1 MQLSPC
7 EHQHTDKHQRPG
19 NKAVYGNRQPYR
31 TGDADQEAPGA
42 ACAPV
47 SFLSEELILV
57 DSRDKPTGYCS
68 KLEAHRGEGRLHR
81 AFSVFVFD
89 LRGRLLVHRRS
100 AHKPLWPGFWTNSCC
115 SHPRRGESLPAA
127 VRRRVREEL
136 GVGVNAC
143 RVFSFEYKA
152 SFDTVGTEHELCH
165 VFLARLIDSQALSP
179 HKQEIAD
186 LAWLSVNEVDEWMAK
201 ETARE
206 TAGAQRGEEASG
218 NRPLTPWFRMEWS
231 RLRGEHGAALAPFLR
246 PYARTSVV

>member
-7 EHQHTDKHQRPG
+7 EHQHTDRHQRSG

-31 TGDADQEAPGA
+31 TGDADQEASGA

-57 DSRDKPTGYCS
+57 DSRDKPSGYCS

-100 AHKPLWPGFWTNSCC
+100 VHKPLWPGFWTNSCC
-115 SHPRRGESLPAA
+115 SHPRRGESLHAA

-165 VFLARLIDSQALSP
+165 VFLARLIDPQALSP
-179 HKQEIAD
+179 HRQEIAD
-186 LAWLSVNEVDEWMAK
+186 LAWLSVDEVDEWM
-201 ETARE
+201 ARE
-206 TAGAQRGEEASG
+206 TAGAQRDEDESG
-218 NRPLTPWFRMEWS
+218 NRPLTPWFKMEWS
-231 RLRGEHGAALAPFLR
+231 RLRGEHAAALAPFLCPVENLPLR
-246 PYARTSVV
+246 S

>member
-1 MQLSPC
+1 M
-7 EHQHTDKHQRPG
+7 
-19 NKAVYGNRQPYR
+19 
-31 TGDADQEAPGA
+31 
-42 ACAPV
+42 
-47 SFLSEELILV
+47 
-57 DSRDKPTGYCS
+57 
-68 KLEAHRGEGRLHR
+68 
-81 AFSVFVFD
+81 
-89 LRGRLLVHRRS
+89 
-100 AHKPLWPGFWTNSCC
+100 
-115 SHPRRGESLPAA
+115 
-127 VRRRVREEL
+127 REEL

-206 TAGAQRGEEASG
+206 TARETAGAQRGEEASG